1 MWIWQELT
9 QIPSSAMAR
18 GLTGDACSAR
28 PRSQSA
34 SDTAKRRAQC
44 WGYSAALVN
53 FYIFSHCWCQGWGW
67 GWLQPRNKGPGVRKA
82 VCAGGE
88 GGRHHA
94 EETNSWMHTQVSKTE
109 TLDFWLI
116 GMPIMLDS
124 WGTKSRQWGF
134 IINTSSP
141 CTNYNIIKWQWI
153 MHGDILMLF
162 VSENHGLGSNILAA
176 WMNLNL
182 ENGLG
187 KRWFLVNVLKS
198 RPRVV
203 ACTSAQCGYNAARAN
218 PPTRNFANLPPKN
231 QDNHCPG
238 QRGTATTPTS
248 QSFVPVSKR

>member
-1 MWIWQELT
+1 MLAV
-9 QIPSSAMAR
+9 P
-18 GLTGDACSAR
+18 GLGRNQRVTL
-28 PRSQSA
+28 
-34 SDTAKRRAQC
+34 RRDGRNVEVIRQHY
-44 WGYSAALVN
+44 WFK

-109 TLDFWLI
+109 TLNFWII
-116 GMPIMLDS
+116 GMSIMSDS

-162 VSENHGLGSNILAA
+162 VSENHGLGSNILAT
-176 WMNLNL
+176 WMNL
-182 ENGLG
+182 
-187 KRWFLVNVLKS
+187 KRFREKVVSGQCVKKQAEGRVVHISPMRIQCSPRQSPNSQFCQFTSEKS
-198 RPRVV
+198 R
-203 ACTSAQCGYNAARAN
+203 
-218 PPTRNFANLPPKN
+218 
-231 QDNHCPG
+231 
-238 QRGTATTPTS
+238 
-248 QSFVPVSKR
+248 